1 MFYETLPAPNNPRLR
16 FRNESSIVFSLDGT
30 GLRFVQR
37 GFMEQ
42 PPEEPS
48 RLEKI
53 NHAMRIVLGVVSV
66 LVFVVGMIA
75 FFIKYSK
82 H

>member
-1 MFYETLPAPNNPRLR
+1 MGDT
-16 FRNESSIVFSLDGT
+16 
-30 GLRFVQR
+30 
-37 GFMEQ
+37 
-42 PPEEPS
+42 PEEPS

-53 NHAMRIVLGVVSV
+53 NHVMRIVLGVVSV

>member
-1 MFYETLPAPNNPRLR
+1 MG
-16 FRNESSIVFSLDGT
+16 DK
-30 GLRFVQR
+30 
-37 GFMEQ
+37 
-42 PPEEPS
+42 PEESS

-66 LVFVVGMIA
+66 LVFVVGLIA
-75 FFIKYSK
+75 YIIKYSK

>member
-1 MFYETLPAPNNPRLR
+1 
-16 FRNESSIVFSLDGT
+16 
-30 GLRFVQR
+30 
-37 GFMEQ
+37 MEQ
-42 PPEEPS
+42 PEESS